1 LLTLATKTA
10 ISDKKSEAVKERDYI
25 LHRKDFKRILIEISA
40 RFGNPMAE
48 GHMKP
53 IEDQYLVELT
63 TENLKAMSKVLDS
76 NGVNCKN
83 KDICRYWR
91 KLHEIKYSSK

>member
-1 LLTLATKTA
+1 
-10 ISDKKSEAVKERDYI
+10 
-25 LHRKDFKRILIEISA
+25 
-40 RFGNPMAE
+40 MAE

-63 TENLKAMSKVLDS
+63 TENLKAMNKVLDS